1 LYTTS
6 TGDAIDISGDPTIA
20 RYDHGG
26 QPGSTWDMYGVKASE
41 SLTTSAG
48 SPGSRAG
55 TQADGLAT
63 GKDSKMGPTPEM
75 LAYYYKVLLILTG
88 DLNSGILG
96 RFTNRGQNDIK
107 LLKDYMTLASASS
120 KRAVIIGGDG
130 FVQSEYASGA
140 GPEPDHLDL
149 LANSLGV
156 TIRLDPAIGGTP
168 QYSYQPLSGNFNQY
182 VDLIA
187 AGPIAGNVY
196 SVGNA
201 CLWGNDV
208 LAVVVNGLGALESA
222 FYQNFGTK
230 GPYVAGVY
238 TPLAGSK
245 YYESYVDGWDVEH
258 LFSLGSAP
266 SSNGRLVYYAKLFT
280 QVAGVPGLC
289 AVQSTPGLFLDVPPA
304 GDGHQFVDFVSVRNN
319 PMLTGRANVH
329 FGLAKADRVTARVF
343 DVSGRLVRTLA
354 DRNFPAGEYDLY
366 WDGTDDGGRQMERGV
381 YFTQVKYARNHF
393 TDAKKLTVLK

>member
-1 LYTTS
+1 
-6 TGDAIDISGDPTIA
+6 
-20 RYDHGG
+20 
-26 QPGSTWDMYGVKASE
+26 
-41 SLTTSAG
+41 
-48 SPGSRAG
+48 
-55 TQADGLAT
+55 
-63 GKDSKMGPTPEM
+63 MGPTPEM

-88 DLNSGILG
+88 DLNSGIFG
-96 RFTNRGQNDIK
+96 RFTNRGQDDVK
-107 LLKDYMTLASASS
+107 LLKNYMLLSNASS
-120 KRAVIIGGDG
+120 KRAVLIGGDG
-130 FVQSEYASGA
+130 FVQSEYASGT

-149 LANSLGV
+149 LVNSLGV

-182 VDLIA
+182 VDLIS

-208 LAVVVNGLGALESA
+208 LSVVVNGLGAVESG
-222 FYQNFGTK
+222 FYQNFGSK
-230 GPYVAGVY
+230 GPYVSGVS
-238 TPLAGSK
+238 TTLTGSK
-245 YYESYVDGWDVEH
+245 FYESYVDGWDLEH
-258 LFSLGSAP
+258 LFTLGGLN
-266 SSNGRLVYYAKLFT
+266 SNGRLVYYAKLFT

-289 AVQSTPGLFLDVPPA
+289 AIQGAPTLFLDVPPA
-304 GDGHQFVDFVSVRNN
+304 TDGRQFVDFVSVRNN

-354 DRNFPAGEYDLY
+354 DRNFQAGEYDLY

-381 YFTQVKYARNHF
+381 YFTQVKYAKTKFVGAN
-393 TDAKKLTVLK
+393 KLTVLR